1 MTFFEIM
8 DLIAFYGVD
17 VFVLAVLTS
26 CLSRILKTTVLKNAP
41 DKLYTLLPF
50 IVGVIVYIIYTVI
63 SRVSFSYA
71 FLNFGVVFEQG
82 IKTGGV
88 ATVVYIVYE
97 QFIRGKTSLTL
108 TENALAALL
117 ADFVAEGE
125 QDAAA
130 AEIIK
135 SPEKAEEIMSE
146 YKREDA
152 DERKLSEFIKLIKKL
167 FGCTA

>member
-1 MTFFEIM
+1 MTFFEII

-17 VFVLAVLTS
+17 VVVLAVATAFLTQ
-26 CLSRILKTTVLKNAP
+26 ILKTTVLKNAP
-41 DKLYTLLPF
+41 NKLYTFLPF
-50 IVGVIVYIIYTVI
+50 IVGVIVYVVYTVI

-71 FLNFGVVFEQG
+71 FSNFVTVFEQG

-97 QFIRGKTSLTL
+97 QFIRGKTSFTL
-108 TENALAALL
+108 TENALAALI
-117 ADFVAEGE
+117 ADFVAEGGA
-125 QDAAA
+125 DAAA

-135 SPEKAEEIMSE
+135 SPEKAEEIMSA

-167 FGCTA
+167 LSRTA

>member
-1 MTFFEIM
+1 MTFFEII

-17 VFVLAVLTS
+17 VVVLAVATAFLTQ
-26 CLSRILKTTVLKNAP
+26 ILKTTVLKNAP
-41 DKLYTLLPF
+41 NKLYTFLPF
-50 IVGVIVYIIYTVI
+50 IVGVIVYVVYTVI
-63 SRVSFSYA
+63 SRVSFLYA
-71 FLNFGVVFEQG
+71 FSNFVTVFEQG

-97 QFIRGKTSLTL
+97 QFIRGKTSFTL

-117 ADFVAEGE
+117 ADFVAEGGA
-125 QDAAA
+125 DAAA

-135 SPEKAEEIMSE
+135 SPEKVEEIMSA
-146 YKREDA
+146 YKRENA

-167 FGCTA
+167 LSRTA